1 MTPEQARKLLDSITP
16 APWEVESW
24 NKQEVGCP
32 EVTDFW
38 ITSHNDN
45 QVAAQETIER
55 HFDETESDFN
65 LIAAAPDMASMIAG
79 MRTEYAVQGK
89 APNSDEWLTLSQWSE
104 ELPSSEFELG
114 ITLTYEDTGETYQVD
129 TRIVKRYVTAPQPLG
144 EDQ

>member
-1 MTPEQARKLLDSITP
+1 
-16 APWEVESW
+16 
-24 NKQEVGCP
+24 
-32 EVTDFW
+32 
-38 ITSHNDN
+38 
-45 QVAAQETIER
+45 
-55 HFDETESDFN
+55 
-65 LIAAAPDMASMIAG
+65 MIAG